1 MKNVKPIIYEYTD
14 YRLYLKALYEFEKT
28 HGDFSYSTFAQR
40 AGFQARSYL
49 RTVITGKRN
58 LTANAIEKVIV
69 GFNLELSEGEAFRA
83 LVRFNQC
90 QKFSEKHHYWD
101 QFLKQRP
108 KKSKSVVVDEYYY
121 LARMAYPILLVILKQ
136 NHIKNT
142 MEELSRLTGLSKSEL
157 QDGLQTLEK
166 IGAVVKTGTESY
178 SASLN
183 NFKTHDEVPN
193 VAVQKFHS
201 NILEK
206 AIEGLNLPTAKREY
220 QSLIMALSEEEF
232 LYLKKRVKNFMDEIE
247 ELFSGQRQK
256 SEKVYSI
263 NINLLPISPDFIRE
277 QKNQA
282 SQKSVQENMMSM
294 ASEENQL

>member
-1 MKNVKPIIYEYTD
+1 MKNVKPIIYEFTD
-14 YRLYLKALYEFEKT
+14 YRLYLKSLYDFEKEQ
-28 HGDFSYSTFAQR
+28 GDFSYSVFAER

-58 LTANAIEKVIV
+58 LTANAIEKIII

-83 LVRFNQC
+83 LVKFNQC
-90 QKFSEKHHYWD
+90 QKFAEKHHYWE

-108 KKSKSVVVDEYYY
+108 KKNNSVTADEYYY

-136 NHIKNT
+136 NHIKNNT
-142 MEELSRLTGLSKSEL
+142 EELARLTGLSKTDVQE
-157 QDGLQTLEK
+157 GLQTLEK
-166 IGAVVKTGTESY
+166 IGAVVKTGAETY
-178 SASLN
+178 AAALN

-206 AIEGLNLPTAKREY
+206 AIEGLNLPPAKREY
-220 QSLIMALSEEEF
+220 QSLMMALSEEEF

-247 ELFSGQRQK
+247 ELFSGQRPK

-282 SQKSVQENMMSM
+282 SQKSAEENTTSLT
-294 ASEENQL
+294 SQENQL